1 MRQQNVKM
9 IKVNMIL
16 TNDEHTT
23 SVSASITTTATHTN
37 SHVFLEEFAIELVMS
52 VQGR

>member
-1 MRQQNVKM
+1 MRQQSVKM

-16 TNDEHTT
+16 TIDEHTT

-37 SHVFLEEFAIELVMS
+37 SHVFLGDFATELVMS
-52 VQGR
+52 V